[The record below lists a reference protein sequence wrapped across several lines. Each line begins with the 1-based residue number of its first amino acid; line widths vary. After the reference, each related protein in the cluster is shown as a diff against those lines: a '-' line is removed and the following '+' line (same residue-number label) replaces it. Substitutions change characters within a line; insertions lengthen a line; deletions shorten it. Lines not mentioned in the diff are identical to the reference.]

1 MKSLIIVQIVFS
13 SNADII
19 IIMMIKK
26 CRSVSGKKMR
36 KSTLEKKTGHG
47 YKKY

>member
-19 IIMMIKK
+19 IIMIMGKK
-26 CRSVSGKKMR
+26 CRSVSG
-36 KSTLEKKTGHG
+36 
-47 YKKY
+47 